1 MGVVPP
7 YIQNQ
12 PSGHMGLDVSS
23 HYPPG
28 APLPPT
34 SLLIAKLWR
43 SGRLSALVD
52 PEGLRE
58 ALVDKNV
65 YGRIRPMWMLPPMRH
80 CGTCR
85 EVKEVAD
92 LAAVTPGKAASADPN
107 ACTVTLARA
116 EGRQALAVPLV

>member
-1 MGVVPP
+1 
-7 YIQNQ
+7 
-12 PSGHMGLDVSS
+12 MGLDVSS

-52 PEGLRE
+52 PQGLRE

-65 YGRIRPMWMLPPMRH
+65 YALSWRGDRGQQGAPAATGNVPRAHMARVEAASLSRIR
-80 CGTCR
+80 
-85 EVKEVAD
+85 
-92 LAAVTPGKAASADPN
+92 
-107 ACTVTLARA
+107 ARLHR
-116 EGRQALAVPLV
+116 G

>member
-52 PEGLRE
+52 PQGLRE

-65 YGRIRPMWMLPPMRH
+65 YERIRPFCLFFFRVGW
-80 CGTCR
+80 
-85 EVKEVAD
+85 
-92 LAAVTPGKAASADPN
+92 S
-107 ACTVTLARA
+107 
-116 EGRQALAVPLV
+116 